1 MKYILPLLLLTLLF
15 PHPSQ
20 AHNGAVAIAVPVEG
34 IVIDGDLSDWP
45 EGMRVYSIKL
55 PEYGVAPRDSLDFK
69 GSFRI
74 GFNGEE
80 NALYVAV
87 EVRDDSVIIDTT
99 TVNHLSWDASDGCD
113 VYISLPYPESSGV
126 VFHHALW
133 GNYRYSLGTSAGV
146 AVKRTHNRHT
156 YEWRIDIDQNRGKA
170 HLQSGISLGIDV
182 VVGDKD
188 EDGSFSWMAWGFG
201 TGKMTSSDR
210 VGLVVLSEEDT
221 FGTIKGRIKWEDM
234 EEGTNLGRV
243 RIQSLTLEELWVEVK
258 TDSQGVYEVE
268 VPAGDYRIE
277 ASYMRRQSERT
288 IVQIKVG
295 ERKQIEEIFC
305 AIPLWRPII
314 KEDLTPIISR
324 FMEDF
329 EIVGLAIGIVKG
341 NDIIYAKGFGVKDLA
356 TQEPVTE
363 TSLFHM
369 ASVSK
374 PFSATALVQLAEQ
387 GKVDLDAPVVR
398 YVPYFRLKDDRYEEI
413 TIRQM
418 LTHTSGMP
426 DVQDYHWDT
435 PEYDDGALERYV
447 RSLTEEELIAAP
459 GEIQRYSNMAF
470 EILGDVIAKISEKS
484 FEEYQRE
491 HILEPLAMYESTFL
505 QMQTAP
511 ELRTTP
517 HVKRIHPVVSSV
529 YPYHRAHAPS
539 STLHSNVVEMC
550 HWAMANLN
558 QGVFKGRRILNPSS
572 YQELWPFSGG
582 ENRSLSW
589 FLGNYRGRPS
599 VGHSGGDV
607 GYRTQFL
614 LLPEDSLGVVVLSN
628 YDGTPTGNILTTIL
642 DVTLGYEVEYLK
654 IPISIPLGKILVEE
668 GIETAI
674 TSYHR
679 LKRDSFGNYDFAESH
694 LNSLGYRLLS
704 MDRIEDAIEIFKL
717 NVVAFPA
724 SFDVYDSLGEAYM
737 LNENKDLAIQSY
749 KKSIELNPENQNG
762 IEMLRDLEQ

>member
-1 MKYILPLLLLTLLF
+1 M
-15 PHPSQ
+15 
-20 AHNGAVAIAVPVEG
+20 EG
-34 IVIDGDLSDWP
+34 KQV
-45 EGMRVYSIKL
+45 
-55 PEYGVAPRDSLDFK
+55 
-69 GSFRI
+69 
-74 GFNGEE
+74 
-80 NALYVAV
+80 
-87 EVRDDSVIIDTT
+87 
-99 TVNHLSWDASDGCD
+99 HL
-113 VYISLPYPESSGV
+113 
-126 VFHHALW
+126 H
-133 GNYRYSLGTSAGV
+133 
-146 AVKRTHNRHT
+146 
-156 YEWRIDIDQNRGKA
+156 
-170 HLQSGISLGIDV
+170 SGISLGFDV
-182 VVGDKD
+182 VVEDKD
-188 EDGSFSWMAWGFG
+188 EDGSFSWMAWGPG
-201 TGKMTSSDR
+201 TGKMTR
-210 VGLVVLSEEDT
+210 VGIAILDKEAA
-221 FGTIKGRIKWEDM
+221 FGTLKGRIKWEDM
-234 EEGTNLGRV
+234 EEGTRLGRV
-243 RIQSLTLEELWVEVK
+243 HIQSVTSEELWVEVK

-277 ASYMRRQSERT
+277 ASYMRRQRERT
-288 IVQIKVG
+288 KVQIKVG
-295 ERKQIEEIFC
+295 ERKRIKEIFC
-305 AIPLWRPII
+305 TMPPWRSII
-314 KEDLTPIISR
+314 EEDLTPVISR
-324 FMEDF
+324 FMEDC
-329 EIVGLAIGIVKG
+329 ELVGLAIGIVKG

-387 GKVDLDAPVVR
+387 GKVDLDASVVR

-413 TIRQM
+413 TLRQM

-435 PEYDDGALERYV
+435 PEYDDRALERYV

-470 EILGDVIAKISEKS
+470 EILGDAIAKISEKS

-505 QMQTAP
+505 RMQTAP

-550 HWAMANLN
+550 HWAIANLN
-558 QGVFKGRRILNPSS
+558 QGVFNGRRILNPSS
-572 YQELWPFSGG
+572 YQELWTFGDG

-589 FLGNYRGRPS
+589 FLGNYRGHSS
-599 VGHSGGDV
+599 VRHSGGDV
-607 GYRTQFL
+607 GYRTEFI

-642 DVTLGYEVEYLK
+642 DVVLGYEVEYPK
-654 IPISIPLGKILVEE
+654 IPISIPLGRILVEE
-668 GIETAI
+668 GIEAAI
-674 TSYHR
+674 TRYHK
-679 LKRDSFGNYDFAESH
+679 LKRDYFGNYDFAESH
-694 LNSLGYRLLS
+694 LNRLGYELLS

-737 LNENKDLAIQSY
+737 LNENIELAIQSY
-749 KKSIELNPENQNG
+749 RKSIELNPENQNG
-762 IEMLRDLEQ
+762 IEMLRKLEHQ